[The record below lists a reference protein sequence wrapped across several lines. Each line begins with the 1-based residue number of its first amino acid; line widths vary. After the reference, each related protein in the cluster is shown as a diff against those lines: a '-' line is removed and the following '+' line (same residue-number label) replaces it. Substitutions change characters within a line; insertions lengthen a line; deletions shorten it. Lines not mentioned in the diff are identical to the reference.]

1 LGTIRV
7 LTSPEFKKACAGI
20 AFAPTF
26 REVSTFNSISQLFGL
41 ISVIAIIWLAV
52 GAFRRKRILWG
63 LGILFLP
70 IIPAAIYFLYFTAFG
85 PNRYHLYWPFAVGLV
100 TPIAASVYGLKYWIE
115 VKKPFLVYITS
126 FILSAVASYYVF
138 SASGGWAMLR
148 ASQDIAQGIAQQNLT
163 EADALKFMHSNL
175 DMVETSGLSEEQQ
188 KKMEFMRAF
197 LRKAEGG
204 FTDQEQGDVQK
215 DFRGLMNPCDTS
227 AKNPGIGEQS
237 QGNKQPDSREASLR
251 GTPVVQSD
259 GYTKRGET
267 PALRNEDS
275 TPPVTVIRF
284 PRSGASGKSVASD
297 ALAQAKRWIGQFV
310 LVTPMKGVQQ
320 HGVLIEVSGNGL
332 RLEKNMV
339 AGTISLPFK
348 DNEIESIQ
356 LLK

>member
-1 LGTIRV
+1 MKLKRLGRSEIMVSELCLGSMTWGSQNSESEAHEQLDYAIGEGV
-7 LTSPEFKKACAGI
+7 NFIDSAEMY
-20 AFAPTF
+20 PTTP
-26 REVSTFNSISQLFGL
+26 R
-41 ISVIAIIWLAV
+41 LA
-52 GAFRRKRILWG
+52 
-63 LGILFLP
+63 
-70 IIPAAIYFLYFTAFG
+70 
-85 PNRYHLYWPFAVGLV
+85 
-100 TPIAASVYGLKYWIE
+100 
-115 VKKPFLVYITS
+115 
-126 FILSAVASYYVF
+126 
-138 SASGGWAMLR
+138 
-148 ASQDIAQGIAQQNLT
+148 
-163 EADALKFMHSNL
+163 
-175 DMVETSGLSEEQQ
+175 ETSGLSEEQQ

-259 GYTKRGET
+259 GYTKQGET

-320 HGVLIEVSGNGL
+320 HGVLIEISGNGL